1 METSQIRI
9 YEILQSKFSKE
20 ESETLVS
27 EIRNLQELNLL
38 DKIDARV
45 SRAESNIVNNI
56 IWKVLAI
63 SGGQLAILLAV
74 LKLFG

>member
-9 YEILQSKFSKE
+9 YEILQRKFSKE

-27 EIRNLQELNLL
+27 EIQNLQEVSLL

-45 SRAESNIVNNI
+45 SQAESKIVNNI

>member
-1 METSQIRI
+1 METSQIRV
-9 YEILQSKFSKE
+9 YEIFQSKFSKE

-27 EIRNLQELNLL
+27 EIQNLQELSLI

-45 SRAESNIVNNI
+45 SRAESKIINNIV
-56 IWKVLAI
+56 WKVLAI

-74 LKLFG
+74 LKLFS

>member
-27 EIRNLQELNLL
+27 EIWNLQELNLL

>member
-1 METSQIRI
+1 MKTLQIRI

-27 EIRNLQELNLL
+27 GIRNLQELTLI

-45 SRAESNIVNNI
+45 SRAESKIVNNI
-56 IWKVLAI
+56 VWKVLAI